1 MTMNEFA
8 LQTERLLLRQWKQ
21 SDLAVFAKM
30 NADPKVMEFFPAL
43 LSEGESNALA
53 ERIQSRIAESGFGL
67 WAIEIPNKA
76 SFIGYV
82 GLSMPRF
89 DAHFTP
95 CIEIGW
101 RLAFD
106 HWGEGYATEAARTVL
121 KHGIEQLELPE
132 IVSFTA
138 FGNHRS
144 RAVMERIGMA
154 RNTDEDFD
162 HPNLSIGHPL
172 RRHVLYRCAPRRLPS

>member
-1 MTMNEFA
+1 MNDVAF
-8 LQTERLLLRQWKQ
+8 QTERLLLRQWKQ

-43 LSEGESNALA
+43 LTETESNALA
-53 ERIQSRIAESGFGL
+53 ERIQARIAEAGFGL
-67 WAIEIPNKA
+67 WAVEIPGLA

-95 CIEIGW
+95 CVEIGW

-106 HWGEGYATEAARTVL
+106 HWGKGYASEAARTVL
-121 KHGIEQLELPE
+121 RHGIEQLELSE
-132 IVSFTA
+132 IVSFTST
-138 FGNHRS
+138 GNQRS

-154 RNTDEDFD
+154 YSPDDDFD
-162 HPNLSIGHPL
+162 HPSLSTDHPL
-172 RRHVLYRCAPRRLPS
+172 CRHVLYRYFRGRCPQ